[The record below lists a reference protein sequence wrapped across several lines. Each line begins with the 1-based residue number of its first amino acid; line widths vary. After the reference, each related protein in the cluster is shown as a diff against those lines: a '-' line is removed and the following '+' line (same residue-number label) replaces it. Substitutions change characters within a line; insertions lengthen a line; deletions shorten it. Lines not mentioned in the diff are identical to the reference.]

1 MENLLLK
8 LNPYK
13 MSQTDRTWTKEYS
26 MLKYDNKYK
35 SVLRIDSSNKWIEI
49 DGVKSMS
56 KMWSIIVCIKQDFT
70 KLQQYLE
77 LKNHLKIAVT
87 PVSKGQ
93 LAGNYGIRIYDMKQE
108 PDSKIIKE
116 ILDFI
121 FKK

>member
-26 MLKYDNKYK
+26 MLKYDNKYI

-77 LKNHLKIAVT
+77 LKTI
-87 PVSKGQ
+87 
-93 LAGNYGIRIYDMKQE
+93 
-108 PDSKIIKE
+108 
-116 ILDFI
+116 
-121 FKK
+121 